1 MMLFCFLWMVLF
13 ALYFPAAKAGFVAD
27 YTGWLEQV
35 RSQGFWNFINRTNF
49 QAKSLYQFTQFNTYV
64 LYKVLG
70 TSEWLWHIV
79 FITLHAL
86 NASLLFVLCNTLLQ
100 DAGAKK
106 TRTTATVGALLFC
119 ISPYISEV
127 VIWEPA
133 FHFLQGLLLILL
145 IQVCVQQYIHTHRK
159 KYAWCAM
166 LIYLASL
173 FSLEVFYITPWL
185 VLSLGIFYA
194 TIPTARPGTLK
205 RVALY
210 SFLPMLLLFIVR
222 FAGYRLYYGDWISR
236 VGSGAIDVI
245 SVQSF
250 GKPVKYLFHL
260 MAVGRFFPDGLKR
273 SVYDFFDSMAG
284 IVAFYGLIA
293 LMGIP
298 VVGYYKKVSGQLKVA
313 ILLFTWMMMAL
324 LLLVPLWFQADML
337 VWFDRYSY
345 FAGAFFYM
353 LFAVLVSFITV
364 KYVRI
369 AVWALFVLANL
380 RFAIQVSRYW
390 GKSYNVVHGL
400 LHNIPDDR
408 NKTMILLNLPA
419 NMHGV
424 PMIGAEKNSEYKLMH
439 DLLIPEKTLTNTVYD
454 VLAYNMLT
462 PADGAHVNVIN
473 DSMIKVTLNQWGTW
487 WWFETKGGYSYWTA
501 DYKIDLKDAGH
512 WYELTLRKPADQ
524 YILLYSVGGE
534 WKKVDMSKR
543 EGDQN

>member
-1 MMLFCFLWMVLF
+1 
-13 ALYFPAAKAGFVAD
+13 
-27 YTGWLEQV
+27 
-35 RSQGFWNFINRTNF
+35 
-49 QAKSLYQFTQFNTYV
+49 
-64 LYKVLG
+64 
-70 TSEWLWHIV
+70 
-79 FITLHAL
+79 
-86 NASLLFVLCNTLLQ
+86 
-100 DAGAKK
+100 
-106 TRTTATVGALLFC
+106 
-119 ISPYISEV
+119 
-127 VIWEPA
+127 
-133 FHFLQGLLLILL
+133 
-145 IQVCVQQYIHTHRK
+145 VQQYIHTLSRK
-159 KYAWCAM
+159 YVWLATA
-166 LIYLASL
+166 IYLLSL

-185 VLSLGIFYA
+185 VLSLGIFYTA
-194 TIPTARPGTLK
+194 IPAARPGTLK

-210 SFLPMLLLFIVR
+210 SFLPMLILFIVR

-236 VGSGAIDVI
+236 VGSGTIDVV

-250 GKPVKYLFHL
+250 GKPAKYLFHL
-260 MAVGRFFPDGLKR
+260 LAVGRFFPDGLKR
-273 SVYDFFDSMAG
+273 AVYDFFDSLAG

-293 LMGIP
+293 LIGIP
-298 VVGYYKKVSGQLKVA
+298 VVGYYKKVSGKLKVA
-313 ILLFTWMMMAL
+313 ILLFIWMMMAL

-337 VWFDRYSY
+337 VWFDRYTY
-345 FAGAFFYM
+345 FAGAFFYI
-353 LFAVLVSFITV
+353 LFAVLVSFITA

-369 AVWALFVLANL
+369 AVWALFALANL

-462 PADGAHVNVIN
+462 PTDGAHVNVIN

-487 WWFETKGGYSYWTA
+487 WWFETKGGNSYWTT
-501 DYKIDLKDAGH
+501 DYKLDLKDAGH

-524 YILLYSVGGE
+524 YMLLYSVGGE
-534 WKKVDMSKR
+534 WKQVDMNKR